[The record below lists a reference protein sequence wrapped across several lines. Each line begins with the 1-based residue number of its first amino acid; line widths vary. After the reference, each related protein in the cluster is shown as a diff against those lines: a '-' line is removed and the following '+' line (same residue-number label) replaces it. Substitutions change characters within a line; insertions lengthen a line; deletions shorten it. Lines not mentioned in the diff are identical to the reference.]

1 MRNPDIGH
9 RAGGQRIVPGAS
21 AAGWARSVLTQEVM
35 S

>member
-1 MRNPDIGH
+1 MRHPDIGR
-9 RAGGQRIVPGAS
+9 RASGQRIVPGAP